1 MPMRTITFEN
11 LAEPQTYSQGRD
23 VFDSDTVKVDADI
36 VGFNESGCTVTIG
49 NKMYFLKQSGNK
61 MHFDGDCNKLA
72 VMYNLVPDNAKVI
85 DAYAVVIR
93 IWKETNEMKATYI
106 KSNKDLQNVEKI
118 TCNIDVK

>member
-11 LAEPQTYSQGRD
+11 LAEPHTYSQGRD
-23 VFDSDTVKVDADI
+23 VFDSDVVKVDADI
-36 VGFNESGCTVTIG
+36 VGFNESGCTVAIG
-49 NKMYFLKQSGNK
+49 NKMYFLKQSGNR
-61 MHFDGDCNKLA
+61 MHFTGDCNKLA
-72 VMYNLVPDNAKVI
+72 VMYNLVPDNAKVV

-118 TCNIDVK
+118 TCNIDIK